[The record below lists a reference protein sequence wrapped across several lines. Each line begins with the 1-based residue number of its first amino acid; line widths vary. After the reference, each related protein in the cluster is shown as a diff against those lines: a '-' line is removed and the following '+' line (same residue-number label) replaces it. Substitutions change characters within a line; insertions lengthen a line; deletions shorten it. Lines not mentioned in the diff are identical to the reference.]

1 MNIKR
6 KAAALLAALLLTSC
20 LTACGAPAET
30 GSASLSVVTTIY
42 PEYDWVRNI
51 LGDRAADAEL
61 TLLMDGGVDM
71 HSFQP
76 TAADII
82 RISSCDLFIY
92 VGGESDAW
100 VEDALKETANPDMVV
115 LDLLDVLGDAA
126 REEAVI
132 EGMEAEEEEEDA
144 AYDEHIWLSLK
155 NAQTLCGAIAD
166 ALAEL
171 DPENAAEYAENNA
184 AYTGSLAA
192 LDEAYQTMIDAAAR
206 DTVLFADRFPFRYLT
221 DDYGL
226 TYYAAFPGC
235 SAETEASFE
244 TIAFLAGRVDELAL
258 PVVLTIEGS
267 DRRIAETI
275 IENTMGKDQ
284 RILSLDSMQGTT
296 SADIDAGYTYLS
308 IMEHNLDIL
317 TAALN

>member
-20 LTACGAPAET
+20 LTACGAPAGT
-30 GSASLSVVTTIY
+30 GGASLSVVTTIY

-51 LGDRAADAEL
+51 LGDRAADAQL

-100 VEDALKETANPDMVV
+100 VEDALKETVNPDMVV
-115 LDLLDVLGDAA
+115 LDLLDVLGSDA

-132 EGMEAEEEEEDA
+132 EGMEAEEDEDA

-184 AYTGSLAA
+184 AYTDSLAA

-267 DRRIAETI
+267 DHRIAETI
-275 IENTMGKDQ
+275 VENTAGKNQ

-296 SADIDAGYTYLS
+296 AADIDAGYTYLS
-308 IMEHNLDIL
+308 IMEHNLDVL